1 VRIINAPINF
11 GNVVSGSIIPPTTV
25 NGTYF
30 YFRATGF
37 LVPSI
42 TGVYTIGVN
51 CADGCNVF
59 IGNQAMVSALP
70 NLDTA
75 NALMAYTRSSTISLV
90 AGLYYPFVIEW
101 QHGSG
106 IPFELQLLWTDP
118 AGTFTL
124 IPSGNLSAS
133 NSSATGTLSAQW
145 WNGTNGLWYPSGVG
159 TIDFANTNHP
169 NKNIDN
175 IDDGD
180 IYIRTKRSNV
190 SVDGLPISVAGSGS
204 SLVAATSATNVA
216 TAPSGDVITSD
227 GSGNVQDS
235 GVLLT
240 GLLPKSGGTLTGQL
254 IVPSGDLLIQGV
266 TYGTTIETAA
276 SANWTL
282 KLPATAGTN
291 LYVLQTDGS
300 GNCTWV
306 AQSGG
311 GSGTVDA
318 GTANCLAYYGASTAE
333 VSAAADTS
341 ISGGALTLGSASSVN
356 GQLILAQTTA
366 YATTIKGAATANW
379 TFTLPTT
386 AGTNLY
392 VLQTDGSGNT
402 SWVPQAGAS
411 SITGGGA
418 VSHQWVSA
426 ITSGGACTLSQPA
439 FADLASTPTTMAGYG
454 ITSVA
459 WSLLTSTPTTLSGYG
474 ITDALPKAGGTMSG
488 ALSIPSGD
496 LVITGATYN
505 TTIAQAASANWT
517 LTLPATAGTNLYVL
531 QTDGS
536 GNTSWV
542 ALPAAGLATTGGTM
556 SGALNIPSG
565 DLVIVGASHNLTI
578 AAAPTA
584 AWTFTYPPTA
594 GTSGYVL
601 TTDGTGITSWAA
613 TSSLGTNAVSLQSV
627 GVGSQ
632 TPIDQQSLV
641 YNKALADWVPSVPGF
656 NFQSVWVSGSVTLQ
670 NYGPMCQ
677 NNITGTSA
685 SVSPT
690 STTPYGCS
698 YYSASSGGS
707 VAGLQYMM
715 GYTSNPTTFPWQFL
729 RVMKWKS
736 ALYQTAA
743 CRSFQGYSDDTTVL
757 DWRFADFNTV
767 QNNIGFR
774 YTAGESMAATAAQP
788 TIQGYTN
795 YTVPSPEGSGNRW
808 VGQYFN
814 VTGFDVAGNNG
825 GPWLCVASA
834 NASIVLA
841 TGYSNSTLDT
851 HAGTLKSVADTYW
864 QCLTSVPLA
873 VLAVTGASYS
883 GSSLTLTGSWTT
895 GGSNAYVGSY
905 FYVGAG
911 GTGSGYSAFS
921 GTSVGNNTST
931 TGAHGG
937 AICTASSAGSITLTL
952 TGGYNG
958 MGSGSPVAIQ
968 TSGFYTLTATTNAP
982 DTNPHDFQLCWD
994 DTNVT
999 FWIDNVLVA
1008 TQNTNLPASSVNV
1021 ALTILVDNCY
1031 AAANSEIVL
1040 YGMWGV
1046 GRG

>member
-386 AGTNLY
+386 AGTN
-392 VLQTDGSGNT
+392 
-402 SWVPQAGAS
+402 
-411 SITGGGA
+411 
-418 VSHQWVSA
+418 
-426 ITSGGACTLSQPA
+426 
-439 FADLASTPTTMAGYG
+439 
-454 ITSVA
+454 
-459 WSLLTSTPTTLSGYG
+459 
-474 ITDALPKAGGTMSG
+474 
-488 ALSIPSGD
+488 
-496 LVITGATYN
+496 TY
-505 TTIAQAASANWT
+505 
-517 LTLPATAGTNLYVL
+517 LL

-542 ALPAAGLATTGGTM
+542 APPSGGSGLPSNTTVWVCNSEASMANNATNWSNYSVMTGMPGHAMLVPATSWKITVRTSAGTGIHIKNWVIFKVAAPAAAGSTIISATQVTVGGVMPATVTGSAGFSFTSDAIVLTLNPAYDYVSCIYLDADGTYNTPLGLPRNSSYSDQLAAISGCCMGGGYTNAAGDHTGDSTLPALA
-556 SGALNIPSG
+556 SSQVYVPSST
-565 DLVIVGASHNLTI
+565 GASGLVYGI
-578 AAAPTA
+578 
-584 AWTFTYPPTA
+584 
-594 GTSGYVL
+594 SRVL
-601 TTDGTGITSWAA
+601 TT
-613 TSSLGTNAVSLQSV
+613 
-627 GVGSQ
+627 
-632 TPIDQQSLV
+632 
-641 YNKALADWVPSVPGF
+641 
-656 NFQSVWVSGSVTLQ
+656 
-670 NYGPMCQ
+670 
-677 NNITGTSA
+677 
-685 SVSPT
+685 
-690 STTPYGCS
+690 
-698 YYSASSGGS
+698 
-707 VAGLQYMM
+707 
-715 GYTSNPTTFPWQFL
+715 
-729 RVMKWKS
+729 
-736 ALYQTAA
+736 
-743 CRSFQGYSDDTTVL
+743 
-757 DWRFADFNTV
+757 
-767 QNNIGFR
+767 
-774 YTAGESMAATAAQP
+774 
-788 TIQGYTN
+788 
-795 YTVPSPEGSGNRW
+795 
-808 VGQYFN
+808 
-814 VTGFDVAGNNG
+814 
-825 GPWLCVASA
+825 
-834 NASIVLA
+834 
-841 TGYSNSTLDT
+841 
-851 HAGTLKSVADTYW
+851 
-864 QCLTSVPLA
+864 
-873 VLAVTGASYS
+873 
-883 GSSLTLTGSWTT
+883 
-895 GGSNAYVGSY
+895 
-905 FYVGAG
+905 
-911 GTGSGYSAFS
+911 
-921 GTSVGNNTST
+921 
-931 TGAHGG
+931 
-937 AICTASSAGSITLTL
+937 
-952 TGGYNG
+952 
-958 MGSGSPVAIQ
+958 
-968 TSGFYTLTATTNAP
+968 
-982 DTNPHDFQLCWD
+982 
-994 DTNVT
+994 
-999 FWIDNVLVA
+999 
-1008 TQNTNLPASSVNV
+1008 
-1021 ALTILVDNCY
+1021 
-1031 AAANSEIVL
+1031 
-1040 YGMWGV
+1040 
-1046 GRG
+1046 